1 MAAARVTPRTLAPP
15 EASGATRGGMRGVP
29 RHTGEERG
37 QGAAAARGAHTR
49 LPTGGARRAS
59 LPQSQRWRDFR
70 LPRRKARDLGFV
82 HTFLSFECCDLNPDT
97 CGS

>member
-15 EASGATRGGMRGVP
+15 EASGAARGGMRGAP

-59 LPQSQRWRDFR
+59 LPGPVLAGLPVTAKKSQR
-70 LPRRKARDLGFV
+70 PGFCA
-82 HTFLSFECCDLNPDT
+82 HFPEL
-97 CGS
+97 

>member
-49 LPTGGARRAS
+49 LPTGGARQAS
-59 LPQSQRWRDFR
+59 LPQSQCWRDFQ
-70 LPRRKARDLGFV
+70 LPRRKARDLGFCA
-82 HTFLSFECCDLNPDT
+82 HFPEF
-97 CGS
+97 